1 MNLLK
6 ERESAR
12 KLHDKHTCIHNML
25 EPVAK
30 RAKTLIKSK
39 GTTSEMLS
47 EVGVAAAGGAR

>member
-1 MNLLK
+1 
-6 ERESAR
+6 
-12 KLHDKHTCIHNML
+12 ML